1 MLASESHPIQIPP
14 TFVETVHRVFSDNG
28 RAWLPHLPAILARCR
43 EKWDLAE
50 GTICPAVSMNYI
62 EFTTTASGE
71 PVALKVGVPHEE
83 LFTEMEALALYNGRG
98 AARLLDADRELGAIL
113 MQRAVPGTMLRQV
126 DDNRGQTHIAA
137 SVMKELP
144 VRAPETHSLP
154 HFSRWTERAFRL
166 TRTEWD
172 PEERM
177 PRDLLDQAEEA
188 FIELSRD
195 RTHDVV
201 LHGDLHHENILWDEE
216 DGWLAIDPKGVIGP
230 RCLEVGR
237 YIQNQLPDD
246 ALFSVHE
253 KLIRE
258 RIDIFSTELGMTP
271 ETIAAA
277 ALVDCVLGHVWSF
290 EDEGPLSEE
299 WHRGVALGRLLSRSL
314 GGS

>member
-1 MLASESHPIQIPP
+1 MHASESHTMQIPP
-14 TFVETVHRVFSDNG
+14 QLIEKVHRIFGDKG
-28 RAWLPHLPAILARCR
+28 RGWLPLLPTIVTQCR
-43 EKWDLAE
+43 EKWNLAE
-50 GTICPAVSMNYI
+50 GVICPAASMSYI

-71 PVALKVGVPHEE
+71 AVALKVGVPHEE

-98 AARLLDADRELGAIL
+98 AVRLLDADRELGAIL
-113 MQRAVPGTMLRQV
+113 MQRVMPGTMLWQV
-126 DDNRGQTHIAA
+126 GDNRKQTQIAA

-144 VRAPETHSLP
+144 VRAPETHSMP

-166 TRTEWD
+166 TRTELD

-177 PRDLLDQAEEA
+177 PRDLLDRAEAA

-216 DGWLAIDPKGVIGP
+216 DGWLVIDPNGVIGP

-246 ALFSVHE
+246 APFRVIEGLV
-253 KLIRE
+253 RE
-258 RIDIFSTELGMTP
+258 RIEIFSAELGMTP

-290 EDEGPLSEE
+290 EDEGPLSEG
-299 WHRGVALGRLLSRSL
+299 WYRGVALGRLLSQLL

>member
-1 MLASESHPIQIPP
+1 MLASESHPMQIPP
-14 TFVETVHRVFSDNG
+14 GFIEKVHRVFGNKG
-28 RAWLPHLPAILARCR
+28 RAWLSHLPTILTRCR
-43 EKWDLAE
+43 KKWDLAE
-50 GTICPAVSMNYI
+50 GTICPAMSMNYI
-62 EFTTTASGE
+62 EFTTTAGGE
-71 PVALKVGVPHEE
+71 AVALKVGVPHEE

-98 AARLLDADRELGAIL
+98 AARLLGADRELGAVL
-113 MQRAVPGTMLRQV
+113 MQRAIPGTMLWQIG
-126 DDNRGQTHIAA
+126 DNHRQTHIAA
-137 SVMKELP
+137 SVMKDLP
-144 VRAPETHSLP
+144 VPAPEAHSMP

-177 PRDLLDQAEEA
+177 PRDLLDRAEAA

-195 RTHDVV
+195 RTQDVV

-237 YIQNQLPDD
+237 FIQNQLPDD
-246 ALFSVHE
+246 AAFSVHE
-253 KLIRE
+253 RLVRE
-258 RIDIFSTELGMTP
+258 RIEIFSAELGMTP

-290 EDEGPLSEE
+290 EDEGPLSEG
-299 WHRGVALGRLLSRSL
+299 WYRGVELGRFLRGILPSA
-314 GGS
+314 

>member
-1 MLASESHPIQIPP
+1 MQIHPH
-14 TFVETVHRVFSDNG
+14 FVEKVHRVFGDKG
-28 RAWLPHLPAILARCR
+28 RAWLPHLPKILARCH
-43 EKWDLAE
+43 EKWALPE
-50 GTICPAVSMNYI
+50 GRPCPVVGMTYI
-62 EFTTTASGE
+62 EFTTTAGGE

-98 AARLLDADRELGAIL
+98 AARLLEADRELGAIL
-113 MQRAVPGTMLRQV
+113 MRRAVPGTMLWQV
-126 DDNRGQTHIAA
+126 GDNREQTHIAA

-144 VRAPETHSLP
+144 VSVPETHSMP

-177 PRDLLDQAEEA
+177 PRDLLGRAEAA
-188 FIELSRD
+188 FIELSHD

-201 LHGDLHHENILWDEE
+201 LHGDLHHENILWDEA

-246 ALFSVHE
+246 GPFSICE
-253 KLIRE
+253 QLIRE
-258 RIDIFSTELGMTP
+258 RVEIFSTELGMTP

-290 EDEGPLSEE
+290 EDEGPLSEG
-299 WHRGVALGRLLSRSL
+299 WYRGIELGRYLCNLLPA
-314 GGS
+314 G